1 LPLEPVWQAER
12 MSMTRPFSPTRGA
25 ALVATAA
32 FVLAGCTGQDS
43 DDPVSTG
50 KDPDEVME
58 LAKKN
63 LDETSG
69 VEIDLSG
76 DLPSG
81 VTGLSAAT
89 GIGTHD
95 PQAFQGSAS
104 VTAALSLTVDVIA
117 IEDDVWIA
125 FPGQDF
131 REEDPGDYGAPNP
144 AALFAPEGGISDL
157 LVKTEGLEEGDDVRG
172 GDNNEELFTEYT
184 GTVPADLVENVIPS
198 ATGNDFDVAYLISS
212 DGELREA
219 RITGEFYPDSDEMT
233 YTIELDNY
241 GTEKDITAP

>member
-1 LPLEPVWQAER
+1 
-12 MSMTRPFSPTRGA
+12 MSMTRPSSPARAA
-25 ALVATAA
+25 ALVAAA
-32 FVLAGCTGQDS
+32 ALVLSGCTGQDS
-43 DDPVSTG
+43 DDPVGEG

-58 LAKKN
+58 LAKKT

-69 VEIDLSG
+69 VEIDLTG

-89 GIGTHD
+89 GVGTHE
-95 PQAFQGSAS
+95 PLAFKGSAS

-117 IEDDVWIA
+117 IEDTVWIA
-125 FPGQDF
+125 FPGLDYS
-131 REEDPGDYGAPNP
+131 EADPGDYGAPNP
-144 AALFAPEGGISDL
+144 AALFATDGGISDL
-157 LVKTEGLEEGDDVRG
+157 LVETEGLEQGDDVRG
-172 GDNNEELFTEYT
+172 GDNNEETFTEYT

-198 ATGNDFDVAYLISS
+198 ATGDDFDVAYLVSS

>member
-1 LPLEPVWQAER
+1 
-12 MSMTRPFSPTRGA
+12 MSLTRPFLPVRGA
-25 ALVATAA
+25 ALAATAA
-32 FVLAGCTGQDS
+32 LLLAGCTGQDS
-43 DDPVSTG
+43 DDPVGSD

-58 LAKKN
+58 LAKQT

-69 VEIDLSG
+69 VEIDLRG

-89 GIGTHD
+89 GVGTHD
-95 PQAFQGSAS
+95 PLAFEGSAS

-117 IEDDVWIA
+117 IEDEVWIK
-125 FPGQDF
+125 FPGLGYSDA
-131 REEDPGDYGAPNP
+131 DPGDYGAPNP
-144 AALFAPEGGISDL
+144 AALFATDGGISDL
-157 LVKTEGLEEGDDVRG
+157 LVETEGLEQGDDVRG
-172 GDNNEELFTEYT
+172 GENNEETFTEYT

-198 ATGNDFDVAYLISS
+198 ATGDDFDVAYLISS

-241 GTEKDITAP
+241 GTEKDISAP

>member
-1 LPLEPVWQAER
+1 VGE
-12 MSMTRPFSPTRGA
+12 
-25 ALVATAA
+25 
-32 FVLAGCTGQDS
+32 
-43 DDPVSTG
+43 G

-58 LAKKN
+58 LAKKT

-69 VEIDLSG
+69 VEIDLTG

-89 GIGTHD
+89 GVGTHD
-95 PQAFQGSAS
+95 PLAFKGSAS

-117 IEDDVWIA
+117 IEDTVWIA
-125 FPGQDF
+125 FPGLDYS
-131 REEDPGDYGAPNP
+131 EADPGDYGAPNP
-144 AALFAPEGGISDL
+144 AALFATDGGISDL
-157 LVKTEGLEEGDDVRG
+157 LVETEGLEQGDDVRG
-172 GDNNEELFTEYT
+172 GDNNEETFTEYT

-198 ATGNDFDVAYLISS
+198 ATGDDFDVAYLVSS

-241 GTEKDITAP
+241 GTEKEITAP